1 MTELA
6 RNCCC
11 PGDSSRAPEFCVPE
25 PIPDGATTISWIL
38 AYRRI
43 RRLGAKGSVTEQLAG
58 QDRLR
63 APHSRNRIH
72 KSPEWID
79 RMQTGGTWD
88 GI

>member
-1 MTELA
+1 MTELV

-11 PGDSSRAPEFCVPE
+11 PGDSSRVREVCVPE
-25 PIPDGATTISWIL
+25 PNPNGATTIGWNL
-38 AYRRI
+38 AHRRI

-58 QDRLR
+58 QVRLR

-79 RMQTGGTWD
+79 RMQTVGT
-88 GI
+88 